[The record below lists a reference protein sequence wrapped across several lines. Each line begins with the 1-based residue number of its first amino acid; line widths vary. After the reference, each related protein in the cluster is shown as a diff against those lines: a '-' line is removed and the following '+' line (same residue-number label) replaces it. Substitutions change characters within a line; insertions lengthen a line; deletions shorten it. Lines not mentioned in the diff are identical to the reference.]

1 MKMSEMVG
9 WSACVTLY
17 VGGLHL
23 YLLACVCLCMR
34 MQVVGGLC
42 CFSTYVGF
50 SICRL
55 CCYRCVSMETLPQIA
70 ALKPQPDLA
79 VL

>member
-1 MKMSEMVG
+1 MCDSVSRR
-9 WSACVTLY
+9 SAFVHACMCVF
-17 VGGLHL
+17 VHVH
-23 YLLACVCLCMR
+23 ACMH
-34 MQVVGGLC
+34 VVRGLC
-42 CFSTYVGF
+42 CFSTYVEL

-55 CCYRCVSMETLPQIA
+55 CCYHCVSMETLPQIA